1 MDNQELE
8 ELKETLCQL
17 ALEVDNNL
25 DKGCIIAYYI
35 YKLAGILEG
44 GTEE

>member
-1 MDNQELE
+1 MDKQDLE
-8 ELKETLCQL
+8 ELKETLRQL

-25 DKGCIIAYYI
+25 DKGYIISYYI
-35 YKLAGILEG
+35 YKLADIIEG

>member
-8 ELKETLCQL
+8 ELKETLRQL

-25 DKGCIIAYYI
+25 DKGYTISYYI
-35 YKLAGILEG
+35 YKLADILEG

>member
-1 MDNQELE
+1 MGESSYNELI
-8 ELKETLCQL
+8 ETLRQL

-25 DKGCIIAYYI
+25 DKGYMISYYI
-35 YKLAGILEG
+35 YKLVDILEG

>member
-1 MDNQELE
+1 MDKTERDELI
-8 ELKETLCQL
+8 ETLRQL

-25 DKGCIIAYYI
+25 DKGYMISYYI
-35 YKLAGILEG
+35 YKLVDILEG